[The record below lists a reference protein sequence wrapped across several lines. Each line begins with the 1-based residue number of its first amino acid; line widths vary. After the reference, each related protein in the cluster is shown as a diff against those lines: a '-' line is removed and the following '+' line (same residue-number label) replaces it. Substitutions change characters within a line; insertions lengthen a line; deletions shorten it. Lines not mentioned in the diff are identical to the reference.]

1 MPNGEDTP
9 ERDIDRLQ
17 MSAWQQVDDEHP
29 ADAGKSAYRV
39 VFKTLRV
46 GVGDMQIKFPNLTV
60 RFGHGD
66 VNRGGVRLGSAVRG
80 RQRGDWYL
88 PEVGALVQD
97 GQALRYRPD
106 PPLNFQ
112 FDAWEDTIE
121 RVFFVEMILV
131 CEETDPNA
139 RIAEGR
145 RNLASLK
152 TMLELRFGPRLLGLL
167 LAEEIGELH
176 DDGHW
181 ARTIVS
187 GRLTNEWSLDTQM
200 ADQAALKGFNDGP
213 LARQMGR
220 PQSDRL
226 RARLA
231 CDWYWSAIHAEEPVT
246 EYLQLWFV
254 VEAIAMPDTTNIA
267 PVKSRLVD
275 ALGGKRENW
284 ELVGLLFGKRG
295 NLVHGADERD
305 IDDDSLA
312 QLRNLVEVLLC
323 LEFGLED
330 PERFDR
336 LRAAAGLA

>member
-1 MPNGEDTP
+1 MPNGEDTHA
-9 ERDIDRLQ
+9 RDINRINRLQ

-29 ADAGKSAYRV
+29 AEAGKLAYRV

-46 GVGDMQIKFPNLTV
+46 GVGDIQIKFPNLTV
-60 RFGHGD
+60 R
-66 VNRGGVRLGSAVRG
+66 
-80 RQRGDWYL
+80 
-88 PEVGALVQD
+88 
-97 GQALRYRPD
+97 
-106 PPLNFQ
+106 
-112 FDAWEDTIE
+112 
-121 RVFFVEMILV
+121 FVEMILV

-226 RARLA
+226 RAKLA

-275 ALGGKRENW
+275 ALGGKHENW

-295 NLVHGADERD
+295 SLVHGADEQD